1 MLCNIGSYCSRKAW
15 RGFGAFALCRK
26 HTNQMQA
33 NRLADLQERGLDP
46 IGHQPTADDLYRW
59 VYRLAINYA
68 A

>member
-1 MLCNIGSYCSRKAW
+1 
-15 RGFGAFALCRK
+15 
-26 HTNQMQA
+26 MQA